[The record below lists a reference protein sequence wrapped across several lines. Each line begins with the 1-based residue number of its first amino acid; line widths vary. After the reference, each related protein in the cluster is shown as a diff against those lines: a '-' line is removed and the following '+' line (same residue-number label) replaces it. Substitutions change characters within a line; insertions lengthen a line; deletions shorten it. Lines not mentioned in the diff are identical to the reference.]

1 MFCVLGSSRLDVNH
15 KAKAAI
21 ESKKVSFASKEE
33 AEDITLQTYGGISP
47 LGLPEEIKIFVD
59 ENGFLLAAPQQQQN
73 HPQQDKPVCCGTKMY
88 HRERFQNR
96 AQSKTLVCLKCG
108 NSETFFKEK
117 LDDRLT
123 ELYRRMAKNAA

>member
-21 ESKKVSFASKEE
+21 ESKKVSFASKDE

-59 ENGFLLAAPQQQQN
+59 EKVLNREKVFIGAGNRVSKFFLSP
-73 HPQQDKPVCCGTKMY
+73 
-88 HRERFQNR
+88 E
-96 AQSKTLVCLKCG
+96 TLI
-108 NSETFFKEK
+108 K
-117 LDDRLT
+117 LTNATVLDLT
-123 ELYRRMAKNAA
+123 